1 MRKAELV
8 SKIAEALKQD
18 KYEHLEKADVLLV
31 LEKFFTEVKDSLSRG
46 VNVYVRNFGSF
57 VAKQRARKIGRNIQ
71 AKQAL
76 EIPAHYVPAFKPA
89 KVFVDAV
96 KSKLTVTG
104 AEVKTEKKA
113 AKKPRTTKKT
123 TANHIKQQQL

>member
-89 KVFVDAV
+89 KVFVDVV

-123 TANHIKQQQL
+123 TAK

>member
-89 KVFVDAV
+89 KVFVDVV

>member
-89 KVFVDAV
+89 KVFVDVV

-113 AKKPRTTKKT
+113 TKKPRTTKKT
-123 TANHIKQQQL
+123 TAK